1 MLHTGQCDSDLYSMD
16 IGVVPHPIVPVSYQ
30 GRCLQPACNETSG
43 HNIGGGSLVG
53 SSQRQ
58 HLLSLLAEGRPEL
71 GTMIRVTLGKWK
83 SAVSQTQ
90 C

>member
-1 MLHTGQCDSDLYSMD
+1 MLHTGHLYFMD

-71 GTMIRVTLGKWK
+71 ATMLGGCSLK
-83 SAVSQTQ
+83 SMEIDGNSMKQG
-90 C
+90 